1 MGQLAD
7 QLLALLDESETIHLA
22 KLLLTQGFLKE
33 EDVPGLIAN
42 EQSSG
47 LQHRPVHKADRS
59 SKGARMMPAV
69 PQMAPAPAMSE
80 PLLSLPDASGHAAAR
95 QELPQSRALQAGQ
108 EEAEQVPETSQPVH
122 LSTFVGLVP
131 KLQEACTSPMDP
143 MTKLQQLPTIA
154 EHLMSLPGVDPRQ
167 WLPTFLQMMQELL
180 AAGPQVPA
188 RGAANP
194 GIPPA
199 GHGHGVLRTQHQE
212 SASISAPSDLAVSE
226 SIDEEDG
233 AALEQW
239 TYIGSCSTDERGEAL
254 PSTSKAVTSFIIQ
267 NLPLDFNQQQVMDFI
282 DGFGYRDLYDVLLW
296 FPAKKSSRRQTSSAF
311 INFRSPELAV
321 IFRTQFHN
329 SKITDGDT
337 KLNICPAIVQGFT
350 ENFVKF
356 WHLTQKDPHS
366 GSICCPYFA
375 SDQIEKVAEDIWS
388 RARAMLDTSGQTRG
402 VATEWSATTLVIRN
416 LPDVL
421 ASQEEV
427 VCWLDE
433 VGHGRGYDFLL
444 YVPKK
449 TNPVVSQV
457 ASGAYVFVN
466 YRSPHLAQD
475 CFHALQHKAVDN
487 GTTKVVLNV
496 VISKLQGKQA
506 LSERFKDLA
515 KSGRLV
521 PLVDD
526 RTSEQLEIQKTQGS
540 QRPSSWMYQ

>member
-1 MGQLAD
+1 
-7 QLLALLDESETIHLA
+7 
-22 KLLLTQGFLKE
+22 
-33 EDVPGLIAN
+33 
-42 EQSSG
+42 
-47 LQHRPVHKADRS
+47 
-59 SKGARMMPAV
+59 
-69 PQMAPAPAMSE
+69 
-80 PLLSLPDASGHAAAR
+80 
-95 QELPQSRALQAGQ
+95 
-108 EEAEQVPETSQPVH
+108 
-122 LSTFVGLVP
+122 
-131 KLQEACTSPMDP
+131 
-143 MTKLQQLPTIA
+143 
-154 EHLMSLPGVDPRQ
+154 
-167 WLPTFLQMMQELL
+167 
-180 AAGPQVPA
+180 
-188 RGAANP
+188 
-194 GIPPA
+194 
-199 GHGHGVLRTQHQE
+199 
-212 SASISAPSDLAVSE
+212 
-226 SIDEEDG
+226 
-233 AALEQW
+233 
-239 TYIGSCSTDERGEAL
+239 
-254 PSTSKAVTSFIIQ
+254 
-267 NLPLDFNQQQVMDFI
+267 MDFI
-282 DGFGYRDLYDVLLW
+282 DSFGYRDLYDVLLW

-311 INFRSPELAV
+311 INFRNPELAV
-321 IFRTQFHN
+321 VFRTQFHN

-375 SDQIEKVAEDIWS
+375 SDQMEKVTDDVWS

-402 VATEWSATTLVIRN
+402 VTTEWSATTLVIRN
-416 LPDVL
+416 LPDGL
-421 ASQEEV
+421 ASQGEV
-427 VCWLDE
+427 VSWLDE

-466 YRSPHLAQD
+466 YRSAHLAQD

-506 LSERFKDLA
+506 LTERFKDLA

-526 RTSEQLEIQKTQGS
+526 RTNEQLDIQKTQGS